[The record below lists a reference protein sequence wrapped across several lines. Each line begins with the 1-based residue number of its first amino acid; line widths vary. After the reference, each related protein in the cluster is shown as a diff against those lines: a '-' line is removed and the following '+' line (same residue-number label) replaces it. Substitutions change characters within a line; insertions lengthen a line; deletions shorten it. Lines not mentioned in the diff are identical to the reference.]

1 MSILWMRNTVK
12 IMNKNQHVVPHPDGG
27 WQVKGEG
34 NSRATVRTE
43 TQREAIER
51 ARSIA
56 QNQGSELIIHRL
68 NGTIREKDSHGKDPF
83 PPRG

>member
-1 MSILWMRNTVK
+1 
-12 IMNKNQHVVPHPDGG
+12 MNKNQHVVPHTDGG

>member
-1 MSILWMRNTVK
+1 M
-12 IMNKNQHVVPHPDGG
+12 IMNKNQHVVPHPDDG

>member
-1 MSILWMRNTVK
+1 
-12 IMNKNQHVVPHPDGG
+12 MNKNQHVVPHPDGG

-68 NGTIREKDSHGKDPF
+68 NGTIREKDSHGKDLF

>member
-1 MSILWMRNTVK
+1 M

-34 NSRATVRTE
+34 NSRA

>member
-1 MSILWMRNTVK
+1 
-12 IMNKNQHVVPHPDGG
+12 MNKNQHVVPHPDGG

-51 ARSIA
+51 ARSI
-56 QNQGSELIIHRL
+56 IHRL

>member
-1 MSILWMRNTVK
+1 MGK
-12 IMNKNQHVVPHPDGG
+12 DQHVTPHPNGG

-51 ARSIA
+51 ARRIA